1 MPTKIVDSLTN
12 EDVET
17 VTEQL
22 RASGYTVVL
31 YPPGQAEQPRP
42 ATPAEI
48 SELRRLIG
56 KTEEIRVEDDALV
69 RVDEVEGGGDTWVQ
83 AWIRL

>member
-1 MPTKIVDSLTN
+1 MPTKIVDTLSPD
-12 EDVET
+12 DVET

-22 RASGYTVVL
+22 LATGYTVRL
-31 YPPGQAEQPRP
+31 YPPGQPEQPRP
-42 ATPAEI
+42 ATPDEI

-56 KTEEIRVEDDALV
+56 KTEEIRVEDDALTK
-69 RVDEVEGGGDTWVQ
+69 VDEVDGGGDTWVQ